1 MPDTIRIVL
10 ADDHPLVLA
19 GIRLSLG
26 EEGDVE
32 IVGEAGDAD
41 QALELCET
49 HRPDV
54 LLLDLSMPGP
64 PSTEV
69 VRRLGE
75 SCPATR
81 VLVLTAHD
89 DEAHVR
95 LMIRAGVTGYLVKD
109 EAPENVA
116 QAVRAVSQ
124 GTLWI
129 SGTVAAKVVRHLGE
143 PADGP
148 HGLTRRDLQIL
159 YRVSQGLD
167 NAAIAA
173 DLNLSEQT
181 VRNYVSE
188 VYSRIDVKSRA
199 EAIVWARERHVEDP

>member
-1 MPDTIRIVL
+1 MPEPIRVVL
-10 ADDHPLVLA
+10 ADDHPLILS
-19 GIRLSLG
+19 GIRLTLSAAADI
-26 EEGDVE
+26 EV
-32 IVGEAGDAD
+32 VASVGDAD
-41 QALELCET
+41 QALEACEAR
-49 HRPDV
+49 RPDV
-54 LLLDLSMPGP
+54 LVLDLSMPGP
-64 PSTEV
+64 PSAEV

-81 VLVLTAHD
+81 ILVLTAHD

-95 LMIRAGVTGYLVKD
+95 QMMRAGVTGYLVKD
-109 EAPENVA
+109 EAPESVA
-116 QAVRAVSQ
+116 QAVRAVAQ

-129 SGTVAAKVVRHLGE
+129 SRTVAAKVMRHLG
-143 PADGP
+143 GP
-148 HGLTRRDLQIL
+148 DEVSGGLTRRERQIL
-159 YRVSQGLD
+159 FRLSQGLD

-188 VYSRIDVKSRA
+188 VYARLDVKSRA